1 MGRRKTRYTGVYE
14 RPSATRKFQGKS
26 DLAYDICYK
35 QADGKLVWKTAG
47 WRSEGMTA
55 AEAADMRQDLVRRM
69 RSMTNA
75 ALTMGE
81 AWEMYRRD
89 WLEQEQK
96 PSLYHDTLLYNK
108 HIGPRLS
115 RLPLGKI
122 APLHVNAIM
131 RDMAELSP
139 QTRQHVLAMIR
150 RIYRKMATWR
160 VWRGDLPTEGI
171 SPGEIDNERKR
182 YLTRREAQMLLLEAE
197 CRSPELADMC
207 RLSLYAGLRRG
218 EIFAL
223 QAQHIDFEG
232 GVISIMDAKAGSR
245 LAVMSEHV
253 AEVLR
258 RRCAGKA
265 PQDFIFTRS
274 GGRPHEQVPRM
285 FESIVNDL
293 GLNDGITDRRHK
305 VVFHTLRHTF
315 GSWLVQGDV
324 PLYTVSDLM
333 GHSSIEMTKRYAK
346 LADDNRR
353 KAVAMLPDL
362 A

>member
-14 RPSATRKFQGKS
+14 RPSSTRKFQGRP
-26 DLAYDICYK
+26 DVAYDFSYK

-55 AEAADMRQDLVRRM
+55 AEASDIRQDTVRRM
-69 RSMTNA
+69 RNMSNA
-75 ALTMGE
+75 ALTMDE

-96 PSLYHDTLLYNK
+96 ACLHEDTLRYHK
-108 HIGPRLS
+108 HIGPRLG
-115 RLPLGKI
+115 RLPLANI
-122 APLHVNAIM
+122 QPLHVNAVM
-131 RDMAELSP
+131 RDMADRAP

-150 RIYRKMATWR
+150 RIYRKMAAWR

-223 QAQHIDFEG
+223 QVQHIDFEG
-232 GVISIMDAKAGSR
+232 GVIAIMDAKAGSR
-245 LAVMSEHV
+245 LAVMSEYL
-253 AEVLR
+253 ADILKK
-258 RRCAGKA
+258 RCAGKA
-265 PQDFIFTRS
+265 PQDFLFTRS
-274 GGRPHEQVPRM
+274 GGRPHEQVPRV
-285 FESIVNDL
+285 FKNVVRDL
-293 GLNDGITDRRHK
+293 GLNDGVDDRRHQ

-315 GSWLVQGDV
+315 GSWLVQSDV

-353 KAVAMLPDL
+353 KAVAGLPRFT
-362 A
+362 